1 MKREELAHR
10 VGVSMQTQCLRR
22 GYATPVDVL
31 IDMRLLSKVNYEAW
45 RRGRVDYLERVCHG
59 SLKGLATVL
68 REMDACARRK
78 KWRPS
83 FTFYG
88 SWGGK
93 RRILRFSKRG
103 NKELERQYA
112 THFVDT
118 SWSEPEKGK
127 G

>member
-10 VGVSMQTQCLRR
+10 VEVSMQTQCLRR

-31 IDMRLLSKVNYEAW
+31 IDMGLLSKVNYEAW

-78 KWRPS
+78 KWKPS

-88 SWGGK
+88 AWGGK
-93 RRILRFSKRG
+93 RRILRFSKSG
-103 NKELERQYA
+103 NQELERQYA

-118 SWSEPEKGK
+118 DWHTAEKRK
-127 G
+127 R

>member
-93 RRILRFSKRG
+93 RWILRFSKRG